1 MDQVT
6 KNHTD
11 DKVQETPVQTTETK
25 AVAADPARSAKG
37 VKNSRAP
44 RNDKRDSKGRGKD
57 RNKGPVDKDLDE
69 LLEKIIFVNRVAT
82 VVKGGRRFSF
92 AVLVAVGDH
101 KGTVGIG
108 IGKAKEV
115 PEAVRKGLEV
125 ARKNMVKVSLRGPTI
140 PHELKT
146 KYRGAKVFM
155 RPAPAGT
162 GVIAGGAMR
171 PIVELAGIKD
181 IWTKSLGSNNHVNI
195 ARATI
200 QALTDLRTVEQVAE
214 ARGKTVAD
222 LKTW

>member
-6 KNHTD
+6 TNKTEE
-11 DKVQETPVQTTETK
+11 KVQETPVQAEENK
-25 AVAADPARSAKG
+25 GAAASSSRPARGGRNFRNQKG
-37 VKNSRAP
+37 
-44 RNDKRDSKGRGKD
+44 DKRDSKGRGRD
-57 RNKGPVDKDLDE
+57 RNKGPVDRDLDE
-69 LLEKIIFVNRVAT
+69 LQEKIIFVNRVAT

-101 KGTVGIG
+101 KGSVGIG

-125 ARKNMVKVSLRGPTI
+125 ARRNMVKVSLRGPTI

-195 ARATI
+195 AKATI
-200 QALTDLRTVEQVAE
+200 QALTELRTVEQVAE
-214 ARGKTVAD
+214 ARGKTVSE